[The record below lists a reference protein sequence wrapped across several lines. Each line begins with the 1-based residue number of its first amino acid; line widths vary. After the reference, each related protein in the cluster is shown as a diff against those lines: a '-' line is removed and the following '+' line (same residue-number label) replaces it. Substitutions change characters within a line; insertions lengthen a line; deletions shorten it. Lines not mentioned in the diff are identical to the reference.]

1 MTETICR
8 SCGSEEL
15 DVTKI
20 CGFCNQALYLTCN
33 NCGYISDEKVHI
45 DCRNAEFFLL
55 RN

>member
-8 SCGSEEL
+8 PCGSEQL

-20 CGFCNQALYLTCN
+20 CDFCNQALYLTCN
-33 NCGYISDEKVHI
+33 NCGYISDEKVHV
-45 DCRNAEFFLL
+45 DCRDAEFYLL